1 MRLMSLH
8 THVQTHPVFQGDGR
22 LTIVELDEDN
32 PLLSVSSHRWPQVEW
47 QWRKFSADLYLC

>member
-1 MRLMSLH
+1 MSLH

-47 QWRKFSADLYLC
+47 QWRKFSADLYSC